1 MIHLKRGSVA
11 PFTVSG
17 GGEATASAQHS
28 RPGEYSL
35 KLEKGYVVLDGAQD
49 WSGFDYLK
57 ANVFNESTEPTQI
70 YVEIHDKGTRD
81 YWTRVN
87 YNTVVPPGNSTLVVP
102 TDLFVGEKARPG
114 RPLIKSQ
121 INVFVLSIGDA
132 KAPIYFD
139 NLRLEKDPSS
149 ALVIPGLLAFSF
161 GPANGH
167 VMKGFTAVSPNTI
180 YSPQSGFGLIHG
192 PSTYAY
198 DVLQPDPLY
207 QRGMA
212 FFTGGFRANMP
223 NGKYHVFLNLDNPSG
238 FWGEY
243 PVYRERSVKANGVEV
258 VHDVV
263 DLPAFLKRYYRFAD
277 VEDRMEDNTF
287 DKYQREIF
295 HEKEFDVDV
304 KDGHLDLD
312 FKAEGLGDSVSALVI
327 YPVADA
333 VKGQKYLA
341 QLLEKRRFNFD
352 NSFKRI
358 APSSNRD
365 SKGLVPAFVPTSA
378 ELAKGHVLFAR
389 DWMEDVPVNAIPRRS
404 EITNHLNLFANAGQ
418 MEPIVFSIKPF
429 RSLGKVVISAT
440 DLISG
445 SARIPSSAI
454 QPGLLSHRI
463 TRVTPEGSVFTIAP
477 RFILPRSEAEL
488 HANTTTTFWL
498 TLNTPRSLKAGTYKG
513 QVVLRFADGSRETI
527 DLSVRLFATR
537 LDPLDVAAGPW
548 GNTID
553 LPWFAEDL
561 GDRNRMISRLSMA
574 KMASFGCT
582 TFSGIP
588 TLKLTGWNHEKPIID
603 FAKADEQMS
612 DAKAAGFRSIVVN
625 YNGGIQGFDNYHV
638 DNEAMKKAGFSNY
651 IDFLRPILR
660 AIDDHA
666 KASGWLPVAFNL
678 CDEPVTKEE
687 VDRAITNAEAW
698 REAAPAGILT
708 TGATS
713 ITNPKPDDVRLPLVK
728 ALKIPNLNEHD
739 TLSVSTIHQAGN
751 QWAFYNGGNRW
762 TFGTYMFKAAQEFG
776 MKFRLSWHWNAAA
789 GDPFYA
795 LDCREDDY
803 AWCVTNSRM
812 EMIPTIH
819 FDRDI
824 RAGIDDYRSMLTLER
839 LIHAHPNHPYA
850 KSAQKLLDDKLGAFQ
865 LGDRDHNAKWP
876 VSEFREYRLKLAEA
890 IEKLAGGS

>member
-1 MIHLKRGSVA
+1 M
-11 PFTVSG
+11 
-17 GGEATASAQHS
+17 
-28 RPGEYSL
+28 
-35 KLEKGYVVLDGAQD
+35 
-49 WSGFDYLK
+49 
-57 ANVFNESTEPTQI
+57 
-70 YVEIHDKGTRD
+70 
-81 YWTRVN
+81 
-87 YNTVVPPGNSTLVVP
+87 
-102 TDLFVGEKARPG
+102 
-114 RPLIKSQ
+114 
-121 INVFVLSIGDA
+121 
-132 KAPIYFD
+132 
-139 NLRLEKDPSS
+139 
-149 ALVIPGLLAFSF
+149 
-161 GPANGH
+161 
-167 VMKGFTAVSPNTI
+167 
-180 YSPQSGFGLIHG
+180 
-192 PSTYAY
+192 
-198 DVLQPDPLY
+198 
-207 QRGMA
+207 
-212 FFTGGFRANMP
+212 
-223 NGKYHVFLNLDNPSG
+223 
-238 FWGEY
+238 
-243 PVYRERSVKANGVEV
+243 
-258 VHDVV
+258 
-263 DLPAFLKRYYRFAD
+263 
-277 VEDRMEDNTF
+277 
-287 DKYQREIF
+287 
-295 HEKEFDVDV
+295 
-304 KDGHLDLD
+304 
-312 FKAEGLGDSVSALVI
+312 
-327 YPVADA
+327 
-333 VKGQKYLA
+333 
-341 QLLEKRRFNFD
+341 
-352 NSFKRI
+352 
-358 APSSNRD
+358 
-365 SKGLVPAFVPTSA
+365 
-378 ELAKGHVLFAR
+378 
-389 DWMEDVPVNAIPRRS
+389 
-404 EITNHLNLFANAGQ
+404 
-418 MEPIVFSIKPF
+418 
-429 RSLGKVVISAT
+429 
-440 DLISG
+440 
-445 SARIPSSAI
+445 
-454 QPGLLSHRI
+454 
-463 TRVTPEGSVFTIAP
+463 
-477 RFILPRSEAEL
+477 
-488 HANTTTTFWL
+488 
-498 TLNTPRSLKAGTYKG
+498 
-513 QVVLRFADGSRETI
+513 LRFADGSRETI

-574 KMASFGCT
+574 KMASYGCT

-588 TLKLTGWNHEKPIID
+588 ILKLTGWNHEKPIID